1 MAILLSQAGG
11 DAAVALLNDED
22 RYFLE
27 DAVKAYTKDTKGNRS
42 TIGSLAKELGVG
54 RTYVYNLL
62 KGNRIELSRL
72 QQLHNVLGINILE
85 DSQVD
90 AYLRLESAKLSGR
103 PVDFQ
108 WTSKCLPVRVDKFYL
123 KNFLLP
129 AIESQTGFFDSLYKT
144 KETDGKFQV
153 GVFEQEAYLLGKII
167 DYVKHALFG
176 MDSDSLTEIDS
187 DFYERDSNVVTPS
200 TEIPITTS
208 NGIWLDIEEDAD
220 DRMYRYYGFD
230 ENQQFFDKYGEKF
243 LDIDFVDS
251 LYKAKLD
258 LLENGESDSEFDML
272 NNQLE
277 FAVVVSKH
285 KDFNARLKR
294 VIDRISGF
302 ELEISNYCREKM
314 RSPRRQSYFPLEL
327 QELSAD
333 LESGTFQLDIEP
345 EIMAAARREALAATN
360 GWKPYMG
367 LDAMEDYL

>member
-1 MAILLSQAGG
+1 MQ
-11 DAAVALLNDED
+11 
-22 RYFLE
+22 
-27 DAVKAYTKDTKGNRS
+27 
-42 TIGSLAKELGVG
+42 
-54 RTYVYNLL
+54 
-62 KGNRIELSRL
+62 
-72 QQLHNVLGINILE
+72 H
-85 DSQVD
+85 
-90 AYLRLESAKLSGR
+90 
-103 PVDFQ
+103 
-108 WTSKCLPVRVDKFYL
+108 
-123 KNFLLP
+123 
-129 AIESQTGFFDSLYKT
+129 
-144 KETDGKFQV
+144 
-153 GVFEQEAYLLGKII
+153 
-167 DYVKHALFG
+167 VKHALFG

-258 LLENGESDSEFDML
+258 SLENGESDSEFDML

-285 KDFNARLKR
+285 KDFHARLKR

-360 GWKPYMG
+360 GWRPYMG
-367 LDAMEDYL
+367 LDVMEDYL